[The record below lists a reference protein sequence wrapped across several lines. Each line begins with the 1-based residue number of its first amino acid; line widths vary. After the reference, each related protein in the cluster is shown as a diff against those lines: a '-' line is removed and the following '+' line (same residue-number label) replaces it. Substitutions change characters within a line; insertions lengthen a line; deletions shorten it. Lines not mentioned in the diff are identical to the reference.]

1 MNARR
6 STLYAIAIILSA
18 ALSACGQPAG
28 SELPVILEPTLQ
40 PTAPASSALPSAPA
54 PTAGEAQAN
63 VIFHNGLI
71 LTMDDALPT
80 ASAIHIQGERIVAVG
95 DDASVLAGAGPAT
108 VVVDLQG
115 RTMTPG
121 FIDSHTHRLSQYDR
135 WGVSGPEEIIQE
147 SLRQGWTGL
156 VDAAVDEGE
165 WNEVRDLAERGRLPI
180 RVDGYLLFNTFEG
193 NSLPDWYNA
202 YEPGQRIG
210 PNLRAAGLKF
220 FIDFDSGRVLFFD
233 PPGLAEELRLRRSE
247 GWQVTM
253 KAIGA
258 RSHELALDAIEL
270 AEGGEDAR
278 DARYRFEHSVA
289 QTGEQRSRM
298 ARMGV
303 IASIQPGVVGVV
315 AHWPDIQW
323 IIDEEGPENTGNW
336 RRMLESGVL
345 MAGSPFNPDG
355 IDDEYPTDSH
365 TSPIGVM
372 YRGVTQIGPGGRI
385 PEPWMVE
392 HALTVEEILPL
403 LTIDGAYAVFQED
416 TRGSLTP
423 GKLADLVILSANPLD
438 VPVEGLLEIETLL
451 TMVGGEAAWCA
462 PGAQD
467 LCPGATTSPS
477 PTVEGEASIPG
488 WPILQLG
495 SEGPEVFALQYLLR
509 HHGHEIPADGLFGS
523 GTEQAVM
530 AFQSERGLGVDGQVG
545 AQTWPALVQGVV
557 VQFGSDG
564 DAVRAAQVLLL
575 EKFGY
580 ADIIVVDGL
589 FGRGTEAVVKTFQS
603 DHGLTPDGLVGAS
616 QTWPALISIQP

>member
-1 MNARR
+1 MHLRR
-6 STLYAIAIILSA
+6 STLHVVVIILSA

-28 SELPVILEPTLQ
+28 SEVPAILEPTLRQ
-40 PTAPASSALPSAPA
+40 TAAAGAAPLPGTPTAE
-54 PTAGEAQAN
+54 TVTGTD
-63 VIFHNGLI
+63 VIFHNGVI
-71 LTMDDALPT
+71 LTMDDARPT

-95 DDASVLAGAGPAT
+95 DESSVLAEAGPVT

-121 FIDSHTHRLSQYDR
+121 FIDSHTHRLSQYGR
-135 WGVSGPEEIIQE
+135 WGLSGPEEIIQE

-156 VDAAVDEGE
+156 VDAATDEGE

-193 NSLPDWYNA
+193 NPLPDWYNA
-202 YEPGQRIG
+202 YLPGQRIG
-210 PNLRAAGLKF
+210 SNLRAAGLKF

-233 PPGLAEELRLRRSE
+233 PPGLAEELRLRRAE

-258 RSHELALDAIEL
+258 QSHELALDAIEL
-270 AEGGEDAR
+270 AEGREDVR
-278 DARYRFEHSVA
+278 DARYRIEHAVA

-303 IASIQPGVVGVV
+303 IGSIQPGVIGVV
-315 AHWPDIQW
+315 AHWPDIQG

-355 IDDEYPTDSH
+355 VDDEYTTDSH

-372 YRGVTQIGPGGRI
+372 YRGATQIGPGGRM

-416 TRGSLTP
+416 TRGSLAP
-423 GKLADLVILSANPLD
+423 GKLADLVILSKNPLD
-438 VPVEGLLEIETLL
+438 VPVQDLLEIETLM
-451 TMVGGEAAWCA
+451 TMVGGEVAWCA
-462 PGAQD
+462 PGAEV
-467 LCPGATTSPS
+467 LCPGTVTSPS
-477 PTVEGEASIPG
+477 ATAASDAAISG

-495 SEGPEVFALQYLLR
+495 NEGPEVLALQYLLR
-509 HHGHEIPADGLFGS
+509 HHGQDIPADGLFGPV
-523 GTEQAVM
+523 TEQAVRD
-530 AFQSERGLGVDGQVG
+530 FQSQNGLGVDGQVG
-545 AQTWPALVQGVV
+545 GQTWPALVQGVV
-557 VQFGSDG
+557 LQFGSSG

-575 EKFGY
+575 EKVSY

-589 FGRGTEAVVKTFQS
+589 FGRGTEAVVKMFQS
-603 DHGLTPDGLVGAS
+603 DHGLTPDGLVGAA